1 MNGFTHLLT
10 SALVALVQ
18 LVLIVVGGP
27 LLLGV
32 MRKVRSRLEGRVGA
46 PIYQPL
52 LDLRKLFTKQ
62 RMRPRESSW
71 LFGTGPLVLVAT
83 VVCVSSISP

>member
-1 MNGFTHLLT
+1 MTDSLVVLVQL
-10 SALVALVQ
+10 ALVA
-18 LVLIVVGGP
+18 VGGP

-71 LFGTGPLVLVAT
+71 LFSTGPLVLVAT
-83 VVCVSSISP
+83 CLLYTSDAADE